1 MPTYQTKIKGEK
13 EWSEPESHPS
23 YQAAAELELDA
34 FFSAFD
40 DDDAD
45 ANRERYCVMV
55 RDPKTGAE
63 IEVFFGRQDDGSYGV
78 VGAAGSTSGVEA

>member
-13 EWSEPESHPS
+13 DWSEPESHPS
-23 YQAAAELELDA
+23 YQAAAELELDV

-45 ANRERYCVMV
+45 ANRDRYCVIV
-55 RDPKTGAE
+55 RDATTGAE
-63 IEVFFGRQDDGSYGV
+63 IDVFFRRQDDGSYGV
-78 VGAAGSTSGVEA
+78 VGAAGSLDDAE